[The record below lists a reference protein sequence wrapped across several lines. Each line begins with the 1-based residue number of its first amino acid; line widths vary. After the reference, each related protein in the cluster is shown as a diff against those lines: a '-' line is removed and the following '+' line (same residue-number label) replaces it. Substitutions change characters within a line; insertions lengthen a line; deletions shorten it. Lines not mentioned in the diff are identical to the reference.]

1 MEDNKQEL
9 VTEKLEDVYNFRK
22 YNNILDLLVK
32 TIAIS
37 WTIFQV
43 YTSVFGLFPSLIQRP
58 LTLGFGVVLAF
69 LCYRTKFSKNDKN
82 KLPIYDLIF
91 IILSIICITY
101 PIINFKALASR
112 AAAPISSD
120 IILGTIAILIVLEA
134 TRRSI
139 GKPLVIVAIVFILYG
154 FLGPYM
160 PIIIGHRGYSIT
172 RIAEHLFLTTEGIF
186 GVPLYVMSTYIYAFI
201 LFGAFL
207 QSTGGAKYFITLAYA
222 LTGASKGGPAKTAV
236 VASGLMGTI
245 SGSSLANVVTTG
257 SFTIPLM
264 KKLGYKPSFAGGVE
278 AAASSGGQIMPPVMG
293 AAAFIMVEMT
303 GIPYLQIIKASFIP
317 ATLYFISIFI
327 MVHFEAVRL
336 DLKAIPRK
344 DLPDIKESIKNS
356 LPLLIPIFT
365 IIFLLIVGFS
375 PLKAALYSAITM
387 IIMVSFK
394 KETRL
399 SIKDILRTFELAAY
413 NSIAITAACAVCGI
427 IIGIVSLTGVGLKF
441 SQIILTIS
449 GNNLFIT
456 LLLTMIT
463 SIILGMG
470 LPTTAKYIVLATI
483 AAPVLVKLGVPLIA
497 AHLFIF
503 YYGVV
508 AEVTPP
514 VALTSYAAAAIAG
527 SPSVETA
534 FNGLRLSFAAFLV
547 PFLFI
552 YNPKLL
558 MYNVSFIP
566 LMLTIV
572 TSLVGIL
579 CLGVGLGGYFIT
591 NCKWYER
598 GLLVFASVSLI
609 FHGVATDLTGIVIL
623 AIIYFIQKK
632 RKQREVAIA
641 LS

>member
-1 MEDNKQEL
+1 MAN
-9 VTEKLEDVYNFRK
+9 
-22 YNNILDLLVK
+22 
-32 TIAIS
+32 
-37 WTIFQV
+37 
-43 YTSVFGLFPSLIQRP
+43 
-58 LTLGFGVVLAF
+58 
-69 LCYRTKFSKNDKN
+69 
-82 KLPIYDLIF
+82 
-91 IILSIICITY
+91 
-101 PIINFKALASR
+101 R
-112 AAAPISSD
+112 AAVPTSTD
-120 IILGTIAILIVLEA
+120 IILGIIATLIVLEA
-134 TRRSI
+134 ARRSI
-139 GKPLVIVAIVFILYG
+139 GTPLVIVAIVFISYG

-172 RIAEHLFLTTEGIF
+172 RIAEHLFLATEGIF
-186 GVPLYVMSTYIYAFI
+186 GVPLYVMSTYIFAFI

-207 QSTGGAKYFITLAYA
+207 QSTGGAKRFITLAYA

-278 AAASSGGQIMPPVMG
+278 AAASSGGQIMPPIMG

-303 GIPYLQIIKASFIP
+303 GIPYLQIVKASFIP

-344 DLPDIKESIKNS
+344 DLPDVKESIKNS

-365 IIFLLIVGFS
+365 IIFLLIMGFS
-375 PLKAALYSAITM
+375 PLKAALYSSITM

-413 NSIAITAACAVCGI
+413 NSISITAACAVCGI

-449 GNNLFIT
+449 GSNLFIT

-483 AAPVLVKLGVPLIA
+483 AAPVLVQLGVPLIA

-514 VALTSYAAAAIAG
+514 VALTSYAAAAVAG

-534 FNGLRLSFAAFLV
+534 FKGLRLSFAAFLV
-547 PFLFI
+547 PFLFV
-552 YNPKLL
+552 YNLNLL
-558 MYNVSFIP
+558 MYKASFIP
-566 LMLTIV
+566 LMLTIT

-591 NCKWYER
+591 NCKWHER
-598 GLLVFASVSLI
+598 GLLVFASISLI
-609 FHGVATDLTGIVIL
+609 FYGAITDLIGIVIL
-623 AIIYFIQKK
+623 AMIYFIQKK